1 MEKNS
6 TLDSPK
12 DEPLITSLETEKE
25 QKKNIYE
32 NYYNESFLNKIFF
45 QWSKRSIQISN
56 KTQLKIS
63 DVNSINEKQSA
74 KNVLIPLKEKWDYY
88 SEKSNYKMVKNYPL
102 LFTIFRVHIF
112 QLLELFLL
120 DFCLTMIRM
129 SRMFF
134 FRQIIFLFSSGNF
147 NGIENENKNKKPFYQ
162 LNIYQYGFLFIINKF
177 IGTIIFHNMNF
188 KDMLLHKRIK
198 IGMTSLLFDKILKE
212 NLNSYNGKS
221 DGETINLIEF
231 DCERIGFIFFIIPK
245 VLNTPITILV
255 SLYFLFQLF
264 GFKFTYALS
273 SLIILLA
280 SILLLQFQYLKNM
293 RKILQLKDERM
304 KIVSYVFHILRN
316 IKINGWE
323 EEFAK
328 RIKNKREDE
337 LSFVRK
343 NLIIGL
349 LRMLINSNI
358 PLILLIISIGTYIK
372 SNNTLEIANLFTAF
386 QLINQMTFPL
396 MGIPMFLNEF
406 FSNLISIKRIQN
418 FLKIPEHNYKNNENL
433 ELLQKENIL
442 IKYENATFSLNN
454 PITSLTENKKKTK
467 ITKKRLK

>member
-1 MEKNS
+1 
-6 TLDSPK
+6 
-12 DEPLITSLETEKE
+12 
-25 QKKNIYE
+25 
-32 NYYNESFLNKIFF
+32 
-45 QWSKRSIQISN
+45 
-56 KTQLKIS
+56 
-63 DVNSINEKQSA
+63 
-74 KNVLIPLKEKWDYY
+74 
-88 SEKSNYKMVKNYPL
+88 
-102 LFTIFRVHIF
+102 
-112 QLLELFLL
+112 
-120 DFCLTMIRM
+120 
-129 SRMFF
+129 
-134 FRQIIFLFSSGNF
+134 
-147 NGIENENKNKKPFYQ
+147 
-162 LNIYQYGFLFIINKF
+162 
-177 IGTIIFHNMNF
+177 
-188 KDMLLHKRIK
+188 MLLHKRIK
-198 IGMTSLLFDKILKE
+198 IGMTSLIFDKILKE
-212 NLNSYNGKS
+212 NLNSYSGKS

-245 VLNTPITILV
+245 VLNSPITIFA

-264 GFKFTYALS
+264 GFKFAYALS
-273 SLIILLA
+273 TLVILLL
-280 SILLLQFQYLKNM
+280 SILLLQVQYLKNM

-337 LSFVRK
+337 LSYVKK

-358 PLILLIISIGTYIK
+358 PLILLMISIGTYIK

-386 QLINQMTFPL
+386 QLIQQMTFPL

-442 IKYENATFSLNN
+442 IKYENATFSLNHQ
-454 PITSLTENKKKTK
+454 ITSLTENKKKTK
-467 ITKKRLK
+467 IESFENNTNENIKKTQSLPLKKEILTNITLTIKKGEFIIILGPTGSGKSNLINSFLNNLQLTSSTEPIIINGTISYCPQQPWLIEDTIKNNILLYNKFNNEKYNKIISACQLINDFEVLNKKDDYLINIFSFSKSSKFSCFE